1 MVHSLD
7 APIAEQ
13 LALYADDLGGVT
25 RLTTVSPYYDLRA
38 DGLGALATLLGIE
51 KAHLHAHPAGTV
63 RGPGSNAWPFGAG
76 PSGSPSMSLMHSA
89 TMTDRSMPSRS
100 NWFAAKPP
108 LSGSANVTHAG
119 LFGRNVEAG
128 VLRVQRGSKSYWVT
142 APGTAPARL
151 PADAL
156 DENETSDRSRNP
168 ERLAGRRTDSGA
180 RADTEAWRERKRR
193 AANPRGSHALGP
205 VVVSGD
211 GHFQLDAPGIEFE
224 SWEYGRLILGLE
236 QGSRCWEGFVSI
248 AAALELIRRTGS
260 IATRLMAML
269 AGTETPTDVA
279 AILAWFREIRVA
291 CPHRSASA
299 VAEVAA
305 GQTGPKAW

>member
-63 RGPGSNAWPFGAG
+63 RGPGSNAWPFEG
-76 PSGSPSMSLMHSA
+76 GSKWQPVDVADAFGHD
-89 TMTDRSMPSRS
+89 DRPLH
-100 NWFAAKPP
+100 AKSIELVCRKGRLL

-156 DENETSDRSRNP
+156 DENETSDSAVGILSASLEG
-168 ERLAGRRTDSGA
+168 ERIAGRALT
-180 RADTEAWRERKRR
+180 
-193 AANPRGSHALGP
+193 PRLG
-205 VVVSGD
+205 GN
-211 GHFQLDAPGIEFE
+211 
-224 SWEYGRLILGLE
+224 
-236 QGSRCWEGFVSI
+236 
-248 AAALELIRRTGS
+248 
-260 IATRLMAML
+260 
-269 AGTETPTDVA
+269 
-279 AILAWFREIRVA
+279 
-291 CPHRSASA
+291 ASA
-299 VAEVAA
+299 VLRTPGDPMRWVRSWSLATAISSSTRRASNSKA
-305 GQTGPKAW
+305 GKTVV